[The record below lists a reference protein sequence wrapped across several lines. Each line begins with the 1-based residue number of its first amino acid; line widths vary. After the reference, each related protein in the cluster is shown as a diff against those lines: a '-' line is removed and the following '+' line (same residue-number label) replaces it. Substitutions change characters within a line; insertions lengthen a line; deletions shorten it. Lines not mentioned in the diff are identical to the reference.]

1 MAILTKSK
9 GMQILVLPIVPL
21 PKVYSHYAD
30 TSTGA
35 ITTNNQDQ
43 KWEET
48 SQLRAA
54 KTVSQKQDNPRAK
67 AETNHH
73 PPSEQAA
80 SQRQNKPPA
89 RSRTNC
95 QPTADRSANHQL
107 NKPPSCSNTIRFR
120 PTKNNYANHERR
132 KPPATRI
139 GGAQSYK
146 AAIDQQLQK
155 ATALTNTTSQQSD
168 GALFYRQRTNFSRGY
183 LNPK

>member
-1 MAILTKSK
+1 LAIVAILTKSK
-9 GMQILVLPIVPL
+9 GMQILVLPIVSL
-21 PKVYSHYAD
+21 PKVYPHYAD

-43 KWEET
+43 NWEKN

-80 SQRQNKPPA
+80 NQRQNKPPA

-120 PTKNNYANHERR
+120 PTKKQLRQPRATQTASDADRR
-132 KPPATRI
+132 STI
-139 GGAQSYK
+139 IQSCHRS
-146 AAIDQQLQK
+146 AITK
-155 ATALTNTTSQQSD
+155 GHCIN
-168 GALFYRQRTNFSRGY
+168 
-183 LNPK
+183 

>member
-1 MAILTKSK
+1 
-9 GMQILVLPIVPL
+9 MQILVLPIVSFA
-21 PKVYSHYAD
+21 KVYPHYAD

-43 KWEET
+43 IWGGK

-80 SQRQNKPPA
+80 NQRQNKPPA

-107 NKPPSCSNTIRFR
+107 NKLPSCSNTIRFR
-120 PTKNNYANHERR
+120 PTK
-132 KPPATRI
+132 KTTTP
-139 GGAQSYK
+139 
-146 AAIDQQLQK
+146 
-155 ATALTNTTSQQSD
+155 TTSD
-168 GALFYRQRTNFSRGY
+168 ANRQRRGSAEHNHTKLPSISNY
-183 LNPK
+183 KRPLH